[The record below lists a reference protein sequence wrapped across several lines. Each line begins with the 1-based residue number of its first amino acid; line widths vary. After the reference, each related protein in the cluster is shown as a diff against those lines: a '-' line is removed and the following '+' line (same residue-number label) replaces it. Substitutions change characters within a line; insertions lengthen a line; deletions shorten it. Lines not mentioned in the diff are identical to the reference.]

1 MFRYKDCIFFWTKG
15 KEIKMG
21 KGNAIIMKVSK
32 EDWLS
37 NMIYILELR
46 SWKPNSKASQD
57 NIMEINLKD
66 AFNALIQNLSN
77 LSWILTELRKHSD
90 IHYMNVGVLNT
101 TELHKMWC
109 YNRNQLPGSNKLFHS
124 QLWWVSNG
132 IVWCI
137 QITKLLFEKPAWA
150 R

>member
-1 MFRYKDCIFFWTKG
+1 
-15 KEIKMG
+15 
-21 KGNAIIMKVSK
+21 MKVSK
-32 EDWLS
+32 KDWVS
-37 NMIYILELR
+37 DMIYILELR
-46 SWKPNSKASQD
+46 SWKPNCKAFQN

-66 AFNALIQNLSN
+66 AFNALNQNLSN
-77 LSWILTELRKHSD
+77 MSWILTELRKNSD
-90 IHYMNVGVLNT
+90 IHYMDVGVLNT

-132 IVWCI
+132 KFWCI
-137 QITKLLFEKPAWA
+137 QIRKSIIWETCL

>member
-1 MFRYKDCIFFWTKG
+1 ME
-15 KEIKMG
+15 KE
-21 KGNAIIMKVSK
+21 NTIIMKVSK
-32 EDWLS
+32 KDWVS
-37 NMIYILELR
+37 DMTYILELR
-46 SWKPNSKASQD
+46 SWKPNCKAFQN

-90 IHYMNVGVLNT
+90 IYYMNVGVLNT

-132 IVWCI
+132 IFWCI
-137 QITKLLFEKPAWA
+137 QITKSIVWETCLG
-150 R
+150 